1 MKLHVALGADHSGFT
16 LNNELATRLRGT
28 YEMLDMGAHMLDT
41 NDGYPDFAKAV
52 AQVVASG
59 QARRGVLVCGSGAC
73 ACLCHD
79 TCSAHQG
86 VEHDDLNI
94 LCLGA
99 RVVGLELSTELV
111 IAFLNARFSG
121 EERHHHRLKKV
132 LAIEHEA
139 LQGEAK

>member
-16 LNNELATRLRGT
+16 LKNELATRLRGT
-28 YEMLDMGAHMLDT
+28 YEMLDMGAHTLDT
-41 NDGYPDFAKAV
+41 NDDYPDFAKAV

-59 QARRGVLVCGSGAC
+59 QARRGVLVCGNGAR

-86 VEHDDLNI
+86 VEHDDL
-94 LCLGA
+94 
-99 RVVGLELSTELV
+99 
-111 IAFLNARFSG
+111 
-121 EERHHHRLKKV
+121 KKV

-139 LQGEAK
+139 LQGEAR